1 MPDQPALPGLPA
13 AAGADDRR
21 AELIAAALADD
32 LSPAEAD
39 EFARLRA
46 SDPSVDVELAELGG
60 LPGALADLG
69 GWDDARPGDL
79 LVRRVAAIADGAG
92 AGTDAD
98 AAAHRAPD
106 TGPGEAPS
114 ASPAPPRALH
124 PRRAL
129 VTALGAA
136 ACLLVGAA
144 VGALVVQPRDAVV
157 QGPPGTLGAV
167 EGIDFAGAPDGVR
180 VDGDLVAHT
189 WGTET
194 LLTVEGL
201 PTGTPF
207 SVVVVDDA
215 GREYE
220 SGAFLGSEVEIDCA
234 LNAAVSRD
242 HVAAVEIRGADGD
255 VAVAEVPAVGA

>member
-69 GWDDARPGDL
+69 GWDDARPSDL
-79 LVRRVAAIADGAG
+79 LARRVAAIADGTA
-92 AGTDAD
+92 ADAD
-98 AAAHRAPD
+98 AAAPRTAD
-106 TGPGEAPS
+106 AGPGEAPP
-114 ASPAPPRALH
+114 ASPAPPRALR

-201 PTGTPF
+201 PAGTPF